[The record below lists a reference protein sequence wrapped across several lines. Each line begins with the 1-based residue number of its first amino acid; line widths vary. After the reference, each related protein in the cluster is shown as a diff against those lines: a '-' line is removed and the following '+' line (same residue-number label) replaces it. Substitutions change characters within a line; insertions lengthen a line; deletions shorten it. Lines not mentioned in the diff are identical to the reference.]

1 MTGAAAGLWELVLGG
16 RHAILATVATDGRP
30 QLTNDLYV
38 IEPQTRVIRTS
49 TTAGRV
55 KARNLSRDPR
65 AALHVGG
72 DDFWAYAVVEGTT
85 TLSADAAT
93 PGDEAVQELRA
104 VHTGFYGE
112 QEQEAFSATMI
123 ANRRL
128 VIRLE
133 PDNIYGVIAPGAKRP
148 RQSG

>member
-1 MTGAAAGLWELVLGG
+1 MTGVGADLWELILGG
-16 RHAILATVATDGRP
+16 RQAILATIAADGRP
-30 QLTNDLYV
+30 QMTNVLYV
-38 IEPQTRVIRTS
+38 IDPRTRVIRIS
-49 TTAGRV
+49 TTADRV

-72 DDFWAYAVVEGTT
+72 DDFWAYAVAEGTT
-85 TLSADAAT
+85 TLSAVAST

-104 VHTGFYGE
+104 VHTAFYGE

-133 PDNIYGVIAPGAKRP
+133 PDNVYGVIAPSARRP
-148 RQSG
+148 RQDS